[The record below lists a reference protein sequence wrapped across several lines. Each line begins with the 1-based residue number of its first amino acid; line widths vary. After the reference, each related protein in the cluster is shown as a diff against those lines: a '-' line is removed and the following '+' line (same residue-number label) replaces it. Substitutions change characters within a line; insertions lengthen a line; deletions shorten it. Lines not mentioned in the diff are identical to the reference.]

1 VNGPAPGDAGDG
13 APDDGA
19 PEDGAPE
26 DGAPDALD
34 LDLLPGGPR
43 AALEAVLMV
52 VEAPAPED
60 QLASALGLPRD
71 RVRGLLE
78 ELAGEYVAQRRGF
91 ELREVAGGWRVYS
104 RADTAPVV
112 ERFVRDG
119 QTARLSRAALETLA
133 VVAYRQ
139 PVSRARVG
147 AVRGVSV
154 DAVMRTLLTRGLVE
168 EVGTDPATG
177 ATLYGTTT
185 TFLERMGLNS
195 VDDLPALAPYLP
207 GDEDLDELSGELR

>member
-1 VNGPAPGDAGDG
+1 MSVPDPDGTDAGATAG
-13 APDDGA
+13 GQEAGDDA
-19 PEDGAPE
+19 TER
-26 DGAPDALD
+26 LD
-34 LDLLPGGPR
+34 LDALPGGAR

-52 VEAPAPED
+52 VEAPVGES
-60 QLASALGLPRD
+60 QLAAALELPPD
-71 RVRGLLE
+71 RVRALLE
-78 ELAGEYVAQRRGF
+78 QLAGEYAAQQRGF

-104 RADTAPVV
+104 RADAAPVV
-112 ERFVRDG
+112 ERFIRDG

-139 PVSRARVG
+139 PVSRARIG

-154 DAVMRTLLTRGLVE
+154 DAVMRTLLGRGLVQE
-168 EVGTDPATG
+168 AGHDPATG
-177 ATLYGTTT
+177 ATLYATTT

-195 VDDLPALAPYLP
+195 VDDLPPLAPYLP